1 MTRNQHSLNELT
13 FARDHKLEKDL
24 IFITKHGY
32 LNEGITVGGKGRNL
46 RLIADWYVPDYII
59 IPAETEDVDAV
70 VDMAYRRVMDRWNCR
85 HYAVRSS
92 AECED
97 GKEQSYAGVFD
108 SYLDV
113 PLTSLAHTVRR
124 VRNSV
129 TNIEGVPPKM
139 GVIIMP
145 MIHADISG
153 VLFSKEP
160 VEGTNRMLVEYE
172 RGAGGVVDG
181 TSNTTQLFL
190 DSENLFDM
198 SESIGIGNY
207 EIADFLFRSPIYS
220 LWREAKRLE
229 STFNSPVDIEWA
241 MTKADRKLHILQV
254 RPITAMKETA

>member
-1 MTRNQHSLNELT
+1 MTSSYGYIPA
-13 FARDHKLEKDL
+13 FASDHKLDYQKDL

-32 LNEGITVGGKGRNL
+32 LHDAYTVGGKARNL
-46 RLIADWYVPDYII
+46 RLIADSYVPEYVI

-70 VDMAYRRVMDRWNCR
+70 VDSAYRRVMDRWNCR

-145 MIHADISG
+145 MVQADISG

-181 TSNTTQLFL
+181 TSNTAQLFL
-190 DSENLFDM
+190 DSENLFEM

-207 EIADFLFRSPIYS
+207 EVADFLFRSPIYS

-229 STFNSPVDIEWA
+229 SAFNSPVDIEWA